1 MAATDKQKAEEIL
14 RKRRLAAKGL
24 ADKPENKENDPTADV
39 TREDEGGVRAA
50 VAASALRR
58 SG

>member
-1 MAATDKQKAEEIL
+1 MAETDKQKAEEIF

-24 ADKPENKENDPTADV
+24 VDKPENKDSSPPADDE
-39 TREDEGGVRAA
+39 REDEGAVRAS
-50 VAASALRR
+50 VTAAALRR